1 MKTYVVYSHKC
12 LITGKIY
19 IGITCQNPISRWG
32 GGKNYRGC
40 THFYNAILKYGW
52 DNFEHTILADN
63 LSKEEACI
71 IEKQLISQYKLA
83 GLSYNI
89 TDGGE
94 GVSGLQHSI
103 STRKKLSTIRKG
115 IQFSEET
122 LKKMSKSHVGKKLTS
137 EAISKIS
144 KPVIQLDLNGNFIAR
159 WNSISDVCR
168 VLGYRSH
175 SKISECCYNKR
186 MLRGKI
192 VQKPTAYGYK
202 WKFED

>member
-40 THFYNAILKYGW
+40 TYFYNAIFKYGW

-159 WNSISDVCR
+159 WNSISDACR
-168 VLGYRSH
+168 VLGYRNH

-192 VQKPTAYGYK
+192 IQKPTAYGYK